1 MKIINGLHWYKY
13 VPKAT
18 RKFPPRRYPVCWR
31 WLKDRTGKGDQ
42 NPHLG
47 RVLTD
52 EDILHYRRVV
62 VAVTETRRLMAEI
75 DKAIEKHGGWPGAF
89 KVAD

>member
-1 MKIINGLHWYKY
+1 MKIINGLHWFMD

-18 RKFPPRRYPVCWR
+18 REFPPRRYPVCWR
-31 WLKDRTGKGDQ
+31 CRTGKGGQ
-42 NPHLG
+42 KPHPG

-52 EDILHYRRVV
+52 EDFLHYRRVV
-62 VAVTETRRLMAEI
+62 VALTETRRLMAET
-75 DKAIEKHGGWPGAF
+75 DKVIEKHGGWPGAF